1 MNKRMI
7 SLLLAVALVISLC
20 PVTALAADEQVS
32 ASAAVAETTEAAE
45 ETTAP
50 SMELVE
56 GPYKTTYALGEKFD
70 PAGMTVVIHAADGSS
85 FTSVDGELLEIS
97 REPLTE
103 EGKQEVTAAM
113 GELTLQIPVYVD
125 PELGP
130 CAQKG
135 PLTYRVEKGTAIVT
149 DCENDHSGAVVI
161 PDTLSGCPVTAIGLY
176 AFEGCTEIT
185 AVTVPDTVASVSTCA
200 FSGCFGLKEVCIESV
215 AAWCGIT
222 FYDVQANPLYYARNL
237 YLDGSLVTA
246 LEIPAGVQIV
256 GAFSF
261 YGYDKLKTVS
271 FPSGLRWIED
281 NAFAWCTGLQNVVI
295 PSGVTSVGE
304 FAFYGCTGMKSL
316 SLPNTVTALVYKSFG
331 GCTGLTDVVIPSKVT
346 SIGDGV
352 FSDCTGLSSVTIPA
366 STTFIGSAAFSQC
379 ESLGYVNIP
388 EKVTF
393 IGAEAFYNCKSL
405 RTVCIPYSVE
415 FISMNAFRGCESLTD
430 VYYDDM
436 EAYWEILSA
445 YIQPG
450 NESLTGATL
459 HYEHIHQY
467 SEQTVTE
474 PTCTEGGYTLCTCAC
489 GGTRTTDVKAA
500 TGHKWG
506 DGEYVA
512 PTTEENGYDIYRCE
526 SCEAFYTQEHPG
538 TRMAILEQPASVT
551 ADSGETVRFQVEV
564 SGAVVSYRW
573 EYRKIYTWYGTTLS
587 GYKTNTLTVPATG
600 ARNGY
605 DYRCVI
611 TYKDGTVLYTEPA
624 ELTVNT
630 SVTIVGN
637 PSDQTVVLGH
647 KGQFTVAAEGEG
659 VRYQWQYRRKGGTVW
674 MDTAMEGAGKPT
686 VLIET
691 TAARDG
697 YQYRCRITDVA
708 GRTAYSE
715 PATLKVLSFTEH
727 PQERFAGVGET
738 VSFSVATTADSGFTY
753 QWQYRRSDAASWT
766 NTSMTGCN
774 TDTLQAEA
782 TLARNGY
789 QYRCVITGAKNSTLA
804 SRAATLFVGKEVQVN
819 APEDVTAG
827 VGETAVFSVNA
838 TYAYSYQWKYS
849 TDGGESWRVTSMEG
863 AQTDTL
869 KVPVIASRNG
879 YQYRCFIFGLNGCE
893 YITDPATLTVEK

>member
-50 SMELVE
+50 SMELVK

-103 EGKQEVTAAM
+103 EGKQEITAAM

-135 PLTYRVEKGTAIVT
+135 PLTYRVEKGTAVVT

-256 GAFSF
+256 GAYAF
-261 YGYDKLKTVS
+261 YGCDKLKTVS
-271 FPSGLRWIED
+271 FPSDLRWIED

-551 ADSGETVRFQVEV
+551 ADSGETVKFQVEV
-564 SGAVVSYRW
+564 SGAVSSYRW

-753 QWQYRRSDAASWT
+753 QWQYRRSNAASWT

-774 TDTLQAEA
+774 TDTLQVEA

-789 QYRCVITGAKNSTLA
+789 EYRCVITGAKNSTLA

-849 TDGGESWRVTSMEG
+849 NDGGETWRVTSLEG

-869 KVPVIASRNG
+869 KVPVLANRNG